1 MGGMSIKAYDFY
13 KDICG
18 LQDEKFIQEIA
29 DITERRCLKKG
40 EFVVRV
46 GEALNDVCFLETG
59 ISRGYLLDA
68 SGRDITDCFSFRG
81 GSPVM
86 PFCQMELDIPSPM
99 AIEMLED
106 GSIFCVPISGVI
118 RLQKTYAEVT
128 MFYNRLLIQ
137 ALNEHWRLKQIL
149 NQYTAIQRYQWF
161 LQEYPGLIDRVSNK
175 HIASFIGMTPVTLSR
190 LRRTLR
196 ENQEQK

>member
-1 MGGMSIKAYDFY
+1 MFIKAYDFY
-13 KDICG
+13 KDICC
-18 LQDEKFIQEIA
+18 LKDEEFIREIA
-29 DITERRCLKKG
+29 GITERRHLKKG

-46 GEALNDVCFLETG
+46 GEVLNDVCFLESG

-68 SGRDITDCFSFRG
+68 NGHDVTDCFSFRC

-86 PFCQMELDIPSPM
+86 PFGQMELNVPSPM

-118 RLQKTYAEVT
+118 ELQKTYVEVT
-128 MFYNRLLIQ
+128 MFYNQLLIQ

-196 ENQEQK
+196 ENQEEK